1 MKKKFFNMI
10 EVLLALGVTAI
21 GIMGIMAVI
30 PVTLNANRDAS
41 ADNLIADVA
50 NTKFA
55 EIAFDVKKNFVT
67 GLQGLSTSKPSEAE
81 TWIPVD
87 NVSGLLTDGNMVDDG
102 IQFSGTKFAM
112 GRSGKAPELTGDI
125 LLWKTTPGD
134 VVGVPD
140 NNGATAVL
148 IRVYM
153 EVSWPSSVPY
163 AERKKRVYVRE
174 FLDPASSLVRE
185 PGT

>member
-87 NVSGLLTDGNMVDDG
+87 NVSGLLTNGNMENDG

-125 LLWKTTPGD
+125 LLWKTTPDD
-134 VVGVPD
+134 VAGVP
-140 NNGATAVL
+140 NNSTSPILV
-148 IRVYM
+148 RVYM